1 MLRRLKTLWCERHGH
16 QFQEVGRVYEGPEGQ
31 AREVVLQACRICG
44 TRRERPSTGEEVKGP
59 PPLDVQ
65 ELDDQPVGWRQAL
78 QQFFHEFLG
87 SEMLVRMDL
96 IRR

>member
-65 ELDDQPVGWRQAL
+65 ERLDFLAKSRRRAL
-78 QQFFHEFLG
+78 
-87 SEMLVRMDL
+87 
-96 IRR
+96 RRARRKRRKTGA